1 MKCPRCQT
9 ENPSESG
16 FCNKCGEQLLPS
28 LDIPFTKTETAL
40 TPKKELTIGSTFAG
54 RYQIIE
60 ELGKGGMGSVYKVLD
75 TELEETV
82 ALKLLKPEIA
92 SDDVMIERFR
102 NELKFARKITHKYVC
117 RMFHLSKH
125 ENTPYITMEYVSGE
139 DLKSTLRRVGHLGTG
154 KAVHIAKQV
163 CEGLAEAHKLGV
175 VHRDLKPQNIMIDKK
190 GQAHIMDFGIARS
203 LKAKGVTTAG
213 MMIGTP
219 DYMSPEQV
227 EGTEVDHRA
236 DIYALG
242 GILYEMLTGDVPF
255 EGKTPLIVV
264 VKHKTEIPREPK
276 EFNPHIPDALNQLI
290 MRCLEKKRENRFQNT
305 AEILKELE
313 GIEKEIPTKE
323 MILEGEKTIFRAFL
337 RKLKERKIIPAV
349 AAFIGGGAA
358 LIEFA
363 HHILV
368 GHYHFPEQV
377 VDYIIV
383 ALILALLSTV
393 SWQWFHKIE
402 PARRKARRLR
412 KTKFKWIAALIAAIL
427 LLAVAAWQFTPL
439 PGILGIS
446 LSSSQPSEEEQIQTA
461 PPAEK
466 KVVESVAEKKQEPK
480 EPKPEPE
487 KKAPSKPEQAESK
500 PSEPAKETV
509 DVSDKV
515 DQGIQAFNQGNFDEC
530 IEKMEEVLKL
540 DPDNTSAQYFLSEA
554 NKKKGEKIQEQEIN
568 DKLRIAQDAF
578 QKGDYRE
585 CVEQLRNILKSDP
598 QNDQARRL
606 MNQVRLK
613 TTQQQAEA
621 LVNEYVRSIQSKN
634 LMAFYEK
641 ACDPR
646 LSERLRQRTES
657 SMKMFESFESSASD
671 INIQFKGLAQAEIRF
686 NNVITGVSRSGQ
698 KQRVYDGPVTWRV
711 RRDGNEWKIINIITT
726 PREKRKKPTRI

>member
-1 MKCPRCQT
+1 MKCPKCQT
-9 ENPSESG
+9 ENPSGSG
-16 FCNKCGEQLLPS
+16 FCNKCGEPFAPS
-28 LDIPFTKTETAL
+28 PDIAFTKTETVL

-75 TELEETV
+75 TELGEKV

-92 SDDVMIERFR
+92 SDDLMIERFR

-117 RMFHLSKH
+117 RMFHLSKY

-139 DLKSTLRRVGHLGTG
+139 DLKSTLRRVGHLGIG
-154 KAVHIAKQV
+154 KTVYIAKQV
-163 CEGLAEAHKLGV
+163 CEGLTEAHKLGV

-190 GQAHIMDFGIARS
+190 GHAHIMDFGIARS
-203 LKAKGVTTAG
+203 IKAKGVTTAG

-227 EGTEVDHRA
+227 EGIEIDHRA
-236 DIYALG
+236 DIYSMG
-242 GILYEMLTGDVPF
+242 VILYEMLTGDVPF
-255 EGKTPLIVV
+255 EGKTPLSVA
-264 VKHKTEIPREPK
+264 VKHKTEMPREPK
-276 EFNPHIPDALNQLI
+276 EFNPHIPDALNQLV
-290 MRCLEKKRENRFQNT
+290 MKCLEKKREKRFQNT
-305 AEILKELE
+305 AEIMNELM

-323 MILEGEKTIFRAFL
+323 MILEGEKTIFRSFL
-337 RKLKERKIIPAV
+337 IKLKERKIIHSV

-368 GHYHFPEQV
+368 GHYHLPKEV

-393 SWQWFHKIE
+393 SWQWFHKEE

-412 KTKFKWIAALIAAIL
+412 KTKFKWIAALIAVVL

-439 PGILGIS
+439 PEILGIS
-446 LSSSQPSEEEQIQTA
+446 LSSATSSKEDQIQAAA
-461 PPAEK
+461 PEEKEVTEPA
-466 KVVESVAEKKQEPK
+466 VAKKQEPK

-487 KKAPSKPEQAESK
+487 KKAPTKPEKAGSK
-500 PSEPAKETV
+500 PSTPPKETV
-509 DVSDKV
+509 DVSTKV
-515 DQGIQAFNQGNFDEC
+515 DQGIQAFNQGNYDEC

-540 DPDNTSAQYFLSEA
+540 DPENSSAQYFLSEA
-554 NKKKGEKIQEQEIN
+554 NKKKSEKIQEQEIN

-585 CVEQLRNILKSDP
+585 CVEQLRTILKSDP
-598 QNDQARRL
+598 QNDRARRL
-606 MNQVRLK
+606 MNQVRLR

-621 LVNEYVRSIQSKN
+621 LVNEYVQSIQSKN

-646 LSERLRQRTES
+646 LSDRLRQRTES
-657 SMKMFESFESSASD
+657 SMKMFESFESTASD
-671 INIQFKGLAQAEIRF
+671 INVQFKGLAQAEIRF
-686 NNVITGVSRSGQ
+686 NSVITGVTRSGSKQ
-698 KQRVYDGPVTWRV
+698 KLYDGPVTWRV
-711 RRDGNEWKIINIITT
+711 RRSGDEWKIINIITT
-726 PREKRKKPTRI
+726 PREKRRKSNKI